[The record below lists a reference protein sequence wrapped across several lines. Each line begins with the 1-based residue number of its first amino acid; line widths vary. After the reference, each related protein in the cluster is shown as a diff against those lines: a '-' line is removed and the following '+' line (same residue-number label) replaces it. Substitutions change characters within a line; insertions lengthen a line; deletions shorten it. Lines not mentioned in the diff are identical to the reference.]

1 MLNVTIQN
9 DGKIKFQSEC
19 SSTKEMRSN
28 VNLLLAVVSSMEM
41 EEKANKNAKRDPVQT
56 NYFLYLNKVKDG
68 NKLSAVNTLARQL
81 NIPSEKAKDII
92 DKVIADDKHEILLT
106 QSTDLDSISNVRNT
120 LESVGCICTLL
131 MKRIDDG
138 KCDLI
143 LTWVDQNR
151 KLLAVKELKE
161 NIDLW
166 LKDAKGYIDSYC
178 AGKKVILLTGD
189 EDEVEK
195 AAKKFESSECLRVCI
210 SKH

>member
-131 MKRIDDG
+131 MKRLDDG
-138 KCDLI
+138 KCDLV

-151 KLLAVKELKE
+151 KLLAVKEVKE
-161 NIDLW
+161 NLDLW
-166 LKDAKGYIDSYC
+166 LRDAKGYIDSYC
-178 AGKKVILLTGD
+178 DGKKPILLTGY
-189 EDEVEK
+189 EDEVTK
-195 AAKKFESSECLRVCI
+195 AAKKFDSSECLKVCI

>member
-106 QSTDLDSISNVRNT
+106 QSTNLDSISNVRNT

-131 MKRIDDG
+131 MKRLDDE
-138 KCDLI
+138 KCDLV

-161 NIDLW
+161 NIELW
-166 LKDAKGYIDSYC
+166 LRDAKGYIDSYC

>member
-56 NYFLYLNKVKDG
+56 DYFLYLNKVKDG

-131 MKRIDDG
+131 MKRLDDG
-138 KCDLI
+138 KCDLV
-143 LTWVDQNR
+143 LTWVDQDR
-151 KLLAVKELKE
+151 RLLAVKELRE
-161 NIDLW
+161 NIELW
-166 LKDAKGYIDSYC
+166 LRDAKGYIDSYC

>member
-19 SSTKEMRSN
+19 SSAKEMRHN

-41 EEKANKNAKRDPVQT
+41 EEKVNKNAKRDPVQT
-56 NYFLYLNKVKDG
+56 NYFLYLNRVKG
-68 NKLSAVNTLARQL
+68 GTKLSAINTLARQL
-81 NIPSEKAKDII
+81 NIPSEKAKGII

-106 QSTDLDSISNVRNT
+106 QSTDLNAISNVRKT

-131 MKRIDDG
+131 MKRLDDG
-138 KCDLI
+138 KCDLV
-143 LTWVDQNR
+143 LTWVDQDR
-151 KLLAVKELKE
+151 RLLAVKELKE
-161 NIDLW
+161 NIDLG
-166 LKDAKGYIDSYC
+166 LRDAKGYIDSYC

-195 AAKKFESSECLRVCI
+195 AAKKFDSSECLRVCI

>member
-41 EEKANKNAKRDPVQT
+41 EEKANKNAKRDPVQ
-56 NYFLYLNKVKDG
+56 
-68 NKLSAVNTLARQL
+68 
-81 NIPSEKAKDII
+81 
-92 DKVIADDKHEILLT
+92 
-106 QSTDLDSISNVRNT
+106 
-120 LESVGCICTLL
+120 
-131 MKRIDDG
+131 
-138 KCDLI
+138 KCDLV

-151 KLLAVKELKE
+151 KLIAVKEMKE
-161 NIDLW
+161 NMELW

-178 AGKKVILLTGD
+178 AGKKVIFFTGN

-195 AAKKFESSECLRVCI
+195 VAKKFDSSECLRVCI

>member
-106 QSTDLDSISNVRNT
+106 QSTNLDSISNVRNT

-131 MKRIDDG
+131 MKRLDDG
-138 KCDLI
+138 KCDLV

-161 NIDLW
+161 NIELW
-166 LKDAKGYIDSYC
+166 LRDAKGYIDSYC